1 MASAGPLTIAVLIK
15 QVPDMNAIRV
25 DRANGRIVPSAQLV
39 MSSYDEYAVEAA
51 LRLKESFDGEVI
63 AVAAGP
69 ATVRDV
75 ITRAL
80 AMGADR
86 GIHLEFEDVNAADT
100 LGIASVLSDALRS
113 LECSLVIAG
122 QTSDDFET
130 GQVGAQVAELLKMP
144 VISNVVEITIDEE
157 GLLVRRDMEDGY
169 QTVRSTLPAVLLSS
183 TGLDQPRLPSLKGIM
198 AAKRKPVET
207 VAASAPA
214 ERRLDWDAPQVPAKT
229 VSGTIVNV
237 QDVLR
242 ERGGETAGGLVTR
255 AEADLIWSADAARG
269 SDGGCGAGK
278 RECPRR
284 RRGWGRWFR
293 ASHLVGNAH
302 RGATG
307 RE

>member
-1 MASAGPLTIAVLIK
+1 
-15 QVPDMNAIRV
+15 MNAIRV
-25 DRANGRIVPSAQLV
+25 DRANGRILPSAQLV

-86 GIHLEFEDVNAADT
+86 GIHLELEDVNATDT
-100 LGIASVLSDALRS
+100 LGIASILSDALRP

-122 QTSDDFET
+122 QTADDFET
-130 GQVGAQVAELLKMP
+130 GQVGAQVAALLKMP
-144 VISNVVEITIDEE
+144 VISNVVEITIDED
-157 GLLVRRDMEDGY
+157 GMLVRRDMEDGY

-198 AAKRKPVET
+198 AAKKKSVET
-207 VAASAPA
+207 VAASAPVV
-214 ERRLDWDAPQVPAKT
+214 RRLGWDAPQVPAKT

-237 QDVLR
+237 Q
-242 ERGGETAGGLVTR
+242 ETSAS
-255 AEADLIWSADAARG
+255 EAA
-269 SDGGCGAGK
+269 K
-278 RECPRR
+278 Q
-284 RRGWGRWFR
+284 
-293 ASHLVGNAH
+293 LVGWLQ
-302 RGATG
+302 
-307 RE
+307 EQKLI

>member
-15 QVPDMNAIRV
+15 QVPDMNAIRI
-25 DRANGRIVPSAQLV
+25 DRANGRIVPSAQLG

-69 ATVRDV
+69 AQVRDV

-86 GIHLEFEDVNAADT
+86 GIHLELEDVNATDT
-100 LGIASVLSDALRS
+100 LGIASILSDALQS
-113 LECSLVIAG
+113 LQCSLIIAG
-122 QTSDDFET
+122 QTSDDFEA

-144 VISNVVEITIDEE
+144 IISNVVEIQIDED

-198 AAKRKPVET
+198 AAKKKSVDTHSARVVE
-207 VAASAPA
+207 
-214 ERRLDWDAPQVPAKT
+214 ERRLTWDAPQVPAKT
-229 VSGTIVNV
+229 VSGTIV
-237 QDVLR
+237 QDVSA
-242 ERGGETAGGLVTR
+242 T
-255 AEADLIWSADAARG
+255 EAA
-269 SDGGCGAGK
+269 K
-278 RECPRR
+278 Q
-284 RRGWGRWFR
+284 
-293 ASHLVGNAH
+293 LVGWLQ
-302 RGATG
+302 
-307 RE
+307 EQKLI